1 MAVRGHDF
9 LRLLPR
15 ISFQLTECHGCSTV
29 NSVKQ
34 SSARTVLTGI
44 LLLSWLMDTVT
55 CSARTPRA
63 GSTGCFSASRDS
75 DQPAAGL
82 PGVARRR
89 LAPPPL
95 VSILCRMLERP
106 CRTNPDLKHIWQW
119 LLPDTP
125 LPTCGTNRKDEDTCK
140 DAAGA
145 DNLGPQH
152 TAHAR

>member
-44 LLLSWLMDTVT
+44 LVLSWLIEYWPERPEPDRWAVSLRRGTRI
-55 CSARTPRA
+55 SRRA
-63 GSTGCFSASRDS
+63 GVHAFARGLWCASP
-75 DQPAAGL
+75 PAF
-82 PGVARRR
+82 
-89 LAPPPL
+89 
-95 VSILCRMLERP
+95 ILCRMVERP

-145 DNLGPQH
+145 DNLGPQ
-152 TAHAR
+152 TIDQR